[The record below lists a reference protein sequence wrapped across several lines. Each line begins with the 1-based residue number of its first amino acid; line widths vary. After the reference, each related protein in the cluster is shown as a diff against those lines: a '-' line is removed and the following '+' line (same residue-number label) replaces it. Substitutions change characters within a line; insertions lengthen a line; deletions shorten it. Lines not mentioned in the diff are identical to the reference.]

1 MATKERKAEIV
12 TELQEFFNN
21 GKVVIVADLTGL
33 TVAEFTGFRRTL
45 SKENAKLRVAKNT
58 LVKRVIVD
66 TEFKA
71 LDTLAKGPS
80 GFIVGYDDPAQPAK
94 VVSDYLKSIKKGTVR
109 GGVLEGKALNA
120 ADVKAL
126 ASMPTKEQLLS
137 SIMAGLDS
145 GAGGIAG
152 LLGAVI
158 RDIAYMVE
166 EVAKKKE
173 GAA

>member
-1 MATKERKAEIV
+1 
-12 TELQEFFNN
+12 
-21 GKVVIVADLTGL
+21 
-33 TVAEFTGFRRTL
+33 
-45 SKENAKLRVAKNT
+45 
-58 LVKRVIVD
+58 
-66 TEFKA
+66 
-71 LDTLAKGPS
+71 
-80 GFIVGYDDPAQPAK
+80 
-94 VVSDYLKSIKKGTVR
+94 VVSDYLKLIKKGTVR
-109 GGVLEGKALNA
+109 GGCLEGKALNA
-120 ADVKAL
+120 NDVKAL
-126 ASMPTKEQLLS
+126 ANLPSKEQLLS